1 MDEGKDSLGTT
12 RAQNADGFDASA
24 QSSAQSVDS
33 TTSSDSPA
41 DNKII
46 SSANLTPPTPVNA
59 PLPTDPLHPIQ
70 TVGTGSGDVILGR
83 QGAGRKNILV
93 ASIIVVI
100 VLFVILIM
108 LLPMLLKD
116 NNGDAS
122 QLLRQNFDTISSTE
136 DFLKKFI
143 FVK

>member
-33 TTSSDSPA
+33 TTSSDPPA

-46 SSANLTPPTPVNA
+46 SSANLTPPTPLSA

-70 TVGTGSGDVILGR
+70 TVGTGSGDVVVGEATKNKKPLIIGAAVLGD
-83 QGAGRKNILV
+83 RK
-93 ASIIVVI
+93 SVV
-100 VLFVILIM
+100 
-108 LLPMLLKD
+108 
-116 NNGDAS
+116 
-122 QLLRQNFDTISSTE
+122 
-136 DFLKKFI
+136 
-143 FVK
+143 